1 MEKFGKF
8 RNSYSYLNDS
18 VTQLNGAIRPILGSV
33 VVVVIVVVLVDDDDD
48 VDDDVNC

>member
-8 RNSYSYLNDS
+8 HNSYSYLNDS

-33 VVVVIVVVLVDDDDD
+33 VVVIVVVVVDDDDD
-48 VDDDVNC
+48 DVYVDVNC

>member
-33 VVVVIVVVLVDDDDD
+33 AVVIVVVVVDDDDD
-48 VDDDVNC
+48 VYDDVNC